1 MLNSQQTN
9 SLCEKWEPIL
19 EGITDDATRQMTAVL
34 LENQAKSILTE
45 NARESGS
52 LQEATTVGNLGTF
65 QKFAFPLVRRVFPE
79 LIANKICGV
88 QPMQGPVSQ
97 IFYLGFNRAGRDA
110 NGDAIADVVYS
121 KYRMVYAGRMGKAQ
135 NKVGSLDAATYAG
148 DGGDGFN
155 LSGLSGLDSASEPYT
170 DSLAAAEASTP
181 DKEEFMTA
189 GARIANF
196 PNSGIA
202 GPQFYVSAGER
213 LAGSGIPEVNFTI
226 EQQAVTAR
234 TRKFR
239 ALWTLEASQDLRA
252 YHNLDL
258 ERELTE
264 LLSKEVALEIDR
276 EIVES
281 IRTLAY
287 GIVPGLNNSEW
298 NNYTNQGNANDF
310 GNTNMSMGAG
320 GPTDGTAAGGP
331 QGGMTYTQPF
341 GHNAND
347 NLGTNSY
354 GLGSNPGS
362 GDMPTEPS
370 RGSNVFF
377 VDFGTT
383 ALGLAPRHVG
393 EVYSNLV
400 AVINFASQDIYK
412 TTLRSAANYVI
423 CSPFVAAM
431 LQSAAKLEG
440 GIMPDQAGQLGA
452 TIEYKGKWMGQYDVY
467 VDPLYPEDEILVG
480 YKGASP
486 MDAGFVYAPYI
497 PLQML
502 PTITDPQTFQPR
514 KGLITRYATA
524 QINPASRFY
533 RIIRIVGADSRYL
546 TTPFMKALNTG
557 LTTQGGDGYD
567 AY

>member
-1 MLNSQQTN
+1 MLNSN
-9 SLCEKWEPIL
+9 LNESLCEKWEPIL
-19 EGITDDATRQMTAVL
+19 EGITDDSTRQMTAVL

-45 NARESGS
+45 NARESGT
-52 LQEATTVGNLGTF
+52 LEEATTVGNLGTF

-97 IFYLGFNRAGRDA
+97 IFYLGYNRAGRDA
-110 NGDAIADVVYS
+110 TGASLSDVVYS
-121 KYRMVYAGRMGKAQ
+121 KYRMVYGGRMGKSQ
-135 NKVGSLDAATYAG
+135 SNIGSLDAATYAT

-155 LSGLSGLDSASEPYT
+155 LSGLSGGVGGKAYT
-170 DSLAAAEASTP
+170 DSLAWSENGGADTMSG
-181 DKEEFMTA
+181 MTA
-189 GARIANF
+189 GSRIANF

-202 GPQFYVSAGER
+202 GPQFFVSAGER
-213 LAGSGIPEVNFTI
+213 IAGSGIPEVNFTI
-226 EQQAVTAR
+226 EQQSVTAR

-281 IRTLAY
+281 IRNLAY

-298 NNYTNQGNANDF
+298 DAYTDGGNSNDF
-310 GNTNMSMGAG
+310 GNTGLPQGAG
-320 GPTDGTAAGGP
+320 PNGGGTGAQGSFTYDQP
-331 QGGMTYTQPF
+331 QGT
-341 GHNAND
+341 NAND
-347 NLGTNSY
+347 GYTPNEY
-354 GLGSNPGS
+354 GLGSAHDGLT
-362 GDMPTEPS
+362 MPS
-370 RGSNVFF
+370 AAAKGSNVFY

-400 AVINFASQDIYK
+400 AVVNFASQDIYR
-412 TTLRSAANYVI
+412 TTLRSAANYIV

-440 GIMPDQAGQLGA
+440 GISSSEAGSLGA

-467 VDPLYPEDEILVG
+467 VDPLYPEDEILLG

-524 QINPASRFY
+524 QINPSSRFY

-546 TTPFMKALNTG
+546 TTPFQKASAVNNLSYT
-557 LTTQGGDGYD
+557 

>member
-1 MLNSQQTN
+1 MLNSAQTN

-19 EGITDDATRQMTAVL
+19 EGITDDSTRQMTAVL

-45 NARESGS
+45 NSRESGT
-52 LQEATTVGNLGTF
+52 LEEATTVGNLGTF

-79 LIANKICGV
+79 LIANKIAGV

-97 IFYLGFNRAGRDA
+97 IFYLGYNRAGNGGKP
-110 NGDAIADVVYS
+110 NGDPDSEVVYS
-121 KYRMVYAGRMGKAQ
+121 RYNLTYAGRVGEAQ
-135 NKVGSLDAATYAG
+135 SNLASLDSAAGADPTGETSGALAY
-148 DGGDGFN
+148 
-155 LSGLSGLDSASEPYT
+155 SGLSSTSNTTWASG
-170 DSLAAAEASTP
+170 
-181 DKEEFMTA
+181 TA
-189 GARIANF
+189 GGKIAAF
-196 PNSGIA
+196 PNPNWVGA
-202 GPQFYVSAGER
+202 QYFVSAGER
-213 LAGSGIPEVNFTI
+213 LTGSGIPEVNFTI

-281 IRTLAY
+281 VRNIAY
-287 GIVPGLNNSEW
+287 GYNGSVGNPIGGGL
-298 NNYTNQGNANDF
+298 YDYQNQANANSFPADGAPA
-310 GNTNMSMGAG
+310 GNDNMTGAG
-320 GPTDGTAAGGP
+320 APGAF
-331 QGGMTYTQPF
+331 TYDEPF
-341 GHNAND
+341 GRDPNAAVTGGNGD
-347 NLGTNSY
+347 TV
-354 GLGSNPGS
+354 GLSNPGEN
-362 GDMPTEPS
+362 GGMPTQTN
-370 RGSNVFF
+370 GSNVFF

-400 AVINFASQDIYK
+400 AVINFASQDIYR
-412 TTLRSAANYVI
+412 TTLRGAGNWI
-423 CSPFVAAM
+423 CTSPLVAAM

-440 GIMPDQAGQLGA
+440 GIGMDQAGALGA

-467 VDPLYPEDEILVG
+467 VDPLYPEDELMIG

-502 PTITDPQTFQPR
+502 PTITDPETFQPR

-524 QINPASRFY
+524 QISPASRFY

-546 TTPFMKALNTG
+546 TTPFAKAYMPNA
-557 LTTQGGDGYD
+557 QY
-567 AY
+567 

>member
-1 MLNSQQTN
+1 MLNSN
-9 SLCEKWEPIL
+9 LSESLCEKWEPIL
-19 EGITDDATRQMTAVL
+19 EGITDDSTRQMTAVL

-45 NARESGS
+45 NARESGT
-52 LQEATTVGNLGTF
+52 LEEATTVGNLGTF

-97 IFYLGFNRAGRDA
+97 IFYLGYNRAGRGTDS
-110 NGDAIADVVYS
+110 NSISDVVYS
-121 KYRMVYAGRMGKAQ
+121 KYRMVYGGRIAQ
-135 NKVGSLDAATYAG
+135 AQSNVGSLDSAAAAAG
-148 DGGDGFN
+148 SGGFA
-155 LSGLSGLDSASEPYT
+155 LSGLSGFDANGHAYT
-170 DSLAAAEASTP
+170 DSTAAAAAAGVGGDLSAQ
-181 DKEEFMTA
+181 TA

-202 GPQFYVSAGER
+202 GPQFFVSAGER
-213 LAGSGIPEVNFTI
+213 LAGSSIPEVNFTI
-226 EQQAVTAR
+226 EQQSVTAR

-287 GIVPGLNNSEW
+287 GLSPGLNGAEW
-298 NNYTNQGNANDF
+298 DAYTNGGNSNDF
-310 GNTNMSMGAG
+310 GDSGLPMGG
-320 GPTDGTAAGGP
+320 GPNTDGTGA
-331 QGGMTYTQPF
+331 QGSFTYDQPF
-341 GHNAND
+341 GSNGNGGYTP
-347 NLGTNSY
+347 NEY
-354 GLGSNPGS
+354 GLGSNK
-362 GDMPTEPS
+362 GDGDIMPTGPE

-393 EVYSNLV
+393 EVYSNLI
-400 AVINFASQDIYK
+400 AVVNFASQDIYR
-412 TTLRSAANYVI
+412 TTLRSAANYII

-440 GIMPDQAGQLGA
+440 GIDSGEAGQLGA
-452 TIEYKGKWMGQYDVY
+452 SITYKGKWMGQYDVY

-480 YKGASP
+480 YKGSSP

-546 TTPFMKALNTG
+546 TTPFMKASSLG
-557 LTTQGGDGYD
+557 TTTYD
-567 AY
+567 NY

>member
-1 MLNSQQTN
+1 MLNEKLAT

-19 EGITDDATRQMTAVL
+19 EGISDESTRQMTAVL

-45 NARESGS
+45 NSSDHGTLE
-52 LQEATTVGNLGTF
+52 EATTVGNLGSF

-97 IFYLGFNRAGRDA
+97 IFYLGYNRAGINQAGTAR
-110 NGDAIADVVYS
+110 GEVVYS
-121 KYRMVYAGRMGKAQ
+121 KYRMVYGGNIATTQ
-135 NKVGSLDAATYAG
+135 SNVGSLDSTAGKAASGNFSYSTH
-148 DGGDGFN
+148 GGTEV
-155 LSGLSGLDSASEPYT
+155 GLSAVTTMGSGTAGGKIAAFPNEDL
-170 DSLAAAEASTP
+170 LAAQY
-181 DKEEFMTA
+181 F
-189 GARIANF
+189 
-196 PNSGIA
+196 
-202 GPQFYVSAGER
+202 VSAGER

-276 EIVES
+276 ELVES
-281 IRTLAY
+281 IRSLAY
-287 GIVPGLNNSEW
+287 DMPSNDGGSPTFGRNNW
-298 NNYTNQGNANDF
+298 NQGNSNSF
-310 GNTNMSMGAG
+310 GDSLE
-320 GPTDGTAAGGP
+320 GGP
-331 QGGMTYTQPF
+331 QGAFDYAQPF
-341 GHNAND
+341 GAND
-347 NLGTNSY
+347 NVPGEA
-354 GLGSNPGS
+354 GQPGSNPGPGS
-362 GDMPTEPS
+362 LGMPTNTA
-370 RGSNVFF
+370 GSNVFF

-393 EVYSNLV
+393 EVYANLV
-400 AVINFASQDIYK
+400 AVVNFAAQDIYR
-412 TTLRSAANYVI
+412 TTLRGAGNWIV
-423 CSPFVAAM
+423 CSPLVAAM

-440 GIMPDQAGQLGA
+440 GINSNEAGALGA
-452 TIEYKGKWMGQYDVY
+452 TIEYKGKWMGAYDVY
-467 VDPLYPEDEILVG
+467 VDPLYPEDELMIG
-480 YKGASP
+480 YKGSSP
-486 MDAGFVYAPYI
+486 MDAGFVYSPYI

-502 PTITDPQTFQPR
+502 PTITDPETFQPR
-514 KGLITRYATA
+514 KGLITRYATT

-546 TTPFMKALNTG
+546 LTPFQKAG
-557 LTTQGGDGYD
+557 GGTTNIDY
-567 AY
+567 

>member
-1 MLNSQQTN
+1 MLNSKQNQ

-19 EGITDDATRQMTAVL
+19 EGISDESTRQMTAVL
-34 LENQAKSILTE
+34 LENQAKSILSE
-45 NARESGS
+45 NAVDNGT

-97 IFYLGFNRAGRDA
+97 IFYLGYNRAGRDA
-110 NGDAIADVVYS
+110 GGAALSEVVYS
-121 KYRMVYAGRMGKAQ
+121 KYQMVYAGRMGKAQ
-135 NKVGSLDAATYAG
+135 HNIGSLDDAAAKAG
-148 DGGDGFN
+148 TGGFS
-155 LSGLSGLDSASEPYT
+155 LSGLSSVDGAGKART
-170 DSLAAAEASTP
+170 FGTAVAEAIGGAQENSLSAQ
-181 DKEEFMTA
+181 TA
-189 GARIANF
+189 GGRIANF

-202 GPQFYVSAGER
+202 GPQYFVSAGER

-226 EQQAVTAR
+226 EQQSVTAR

-281 IRTLAY
+281 IRNLAY
-287 GIVPGLNNSEW
+287 GIVPGLNNAEW
-298 NNYTNQGNANDF
+298 NAYTNGGNSNDF
-310 GNTNMSMGAG
+310 GNTGLPQGAG
-320 GPTDGTAAGGP
+320 PNGGNTGAQGSFTYDQP
-331 QGGMTYTQPF
+331 QGTNNNDGYTP
-341 GHNAND
+341 NE
-347 NLGTNSY
+347 Y
-354 GLGSNPGS
+354 GLGSAHDGLT
-362 GDMPTEPS
+362 MPDS
-370 RGSNVFF
+370 AAKGSNVFY

-400 AVINFASQDIYK
+400 AVVNFASQDIYR
-412 TTLRSAANYVI
+412 TTLRSAANYMV

-440 GIMPDQAGQLGA
+440 GISSSEAGSLGA

-467 VDPLYPEDEILVG
+467 VDPLYPEDEILLG

-524 QINPASRFY
+524 QINPSSRFY

-546 TTPFMKALNTG
+546 TTPFMKASAVNNLSYT
-557 LTTQGGDGYD
+557 

>member
-1 MLNSQQTN
+1 MLNSNQNQ

-19 EGITDDATRQMTAVL
+19 EGIGDESTRQMTAVL

-45 NARESGS
+45 NTRESGT
-52 LQEATTVGNLGTF
+52 LEEATTVGNLGTF

-97 IFYLGFNRAGRDA
+97 IFYLGYNRTGQTGAEDGTTEVAYSRYRLVYGGRFGEAQNHLASLDSDSAHA
-110 NGDAIADVVYS
+110 NGP
-121 KYRMVYAGRMGKAQ
+121 G
-135 NKVGSLDAATYAG
+135 GSSPSGALAY
-148 DGGDGFN
+148 
-155 LSGLSGLDSASEPYT
+155 SGLSAG
-170 DSLAAAEASTP
+170 
-181 DKEEFMTA
+181 DKTTWTSGTA
-189 GARIANF
+189 GGKIAAW
-196 PNSGIA
+196 PNQDWVGA
-202 GPQFYVSAGER
+202 QYFVSAGER
-213 LAGSGIPEVNFTI
+213 LTGSGIPEVNFTI

-276 EIVES
+276 ELVES
-281 IRTLAY
+281 IRNIAY
-287 GIVPGLNNSEW
+287 DFNSVGNPIGGGL
-298 NNYTNQGNANDF
+298 YDYQNQANANSF
-310 GNTNMSMGAG
+310 GSDGA
-320 GPTDGTAAGGP
+320 PTGQLNPGAAGYAADPASPGSF
-331 QGGMTYTQPF
+331 TYDQPA
-341 GHNAND
+341 GRTDAS
-347 NLGTNSY
+347 LSATVG
-354 GLGSNPGS
+354 GSNPGS
-362 GDMPTEPS
+362 DAGGTMPGRS
-370 RGSNVFF
+370 SGSNVFF
-377 VDFGTT
+377 CDFGTT

-393 EVYSNLV
+393 EVYSNLIG
-400 AVINFASQDIYK
+400 VINFASQDIYR
-412 TTLRSAANYVI
+412 TTLRGGANWIV

-440 GIMPDQAGQLGA
+440 GIGMENAGTLGA

-467 VDPLYPEDEILVG
+467 VDPLYPEDELLLG
-480 YKGASP
+480 YKGSSP

-502 PTITDPQTFQPR
+502 PTITDPNTFQPR

-524 QINPASRFY
+524 QISPAARFY

-546 TTPFMKALNTG
+546 TTPFMKAGRL
-557 LTTQGGDGYD
+557 GG

>member
-1 MLNSQQTN
+1 MLNSELNQ
-9 SLCEKWEPIL
+9 SLCEKWEPLL
-19 EGITDDATRQMTAVL
+19 EGITDESTRQTTAVL

-45 NARESGS
+45 KARDYGTLEES
-52 LQEATTVGNLGTF
+52 TTVGNLGTF

-97 IFYLGFNRAGRDA
+97 IFYLGYNRAGD
-110 NGDAIADVVYS
+110 GGTTDGSSDSEVVYS
-121 KYRMVYAGRMGKAQ
+121 KYRMVYGGRIASTQ
-135 NKVGSLDAATYAG
+135 NRLASLDSQSSTGASFGPSGALAYSGMSGSTTLPSATVGGQIAA
-148 DGGDGFN
+148 
-155 LSGLSGLDSASEPYT
+155 
-170 DSLAAAEASTP
+170 
-181 DKEEFMTA
+181 
-189 GARIANF
+189 F
-196 PNSGIA
+196 PNRNFVGA
-202 GPQFYVSAGER
+202 QYFVSAGER
-213 LAGSGIPEVNFTI
+213 LSGSGIPEVNFTI

-276 EIVES
+276 ELVES
-281 IRTLAY
+281 IRNIAY
-287 GIVPGLNNSEW
+287 DYQNQSQWSNGLGDYQDQNGANSFAADGAPAGNNGQTGAGAPG
-298 NNYTNQGNANDF
+298 DF
-310 GNTNMSMGAG
+310 GF
-320 GPTDGTAAGGP
+320 D
-331 QGGMTYTQPF
+331 QPF
-341 GHNAND
+341 GNNTQ
-347 NLGTNSY
+347 GPVQ
-354 GLGSNPGS
+354 GGSNV
-362 GDMPTEPS
+362 GDGDGMPTQNY
-370 RGSNVFF
+370 GSNVFF

-393 EVYSNLV
+393 EVYSNLL
-400 AVINFASQDIYK
+400 AVINFAAQDIYR
-412 TTLRSAANYVI
+412 TTLRGAGNYIV

-431 LQSAAKLEG
+431 LSSAAKLEG
-440 GIMPDQAGQLGA
+440 GLPNDSAGKLGA

-467 VDPLYPEDEILVG
+467 VDPLYPEDELLMG
-480 YKGASP
+480 YKGSSP

-502 PTITDPQTFQPR
+502 PTITDPNTFQPR

-546 TTPFMKALNTG
+546 MTPFQKAGRYN
-557 LTTQGGDGYD
+557 DGTL
-567 AY
+567 AYS

>member
-1 MLNSQQTN
+1 MLNSNQNQ

-19 EGITDDATRQMTAVL
+19 EGIDNESTRQMTAVL

-45 NARESGS
+45 NTRDGGTLE
-52 LQEATTVGNLGTF
+52 EATTVGNLGTF

-97 IFYLGFNRAGRDA
+97 IFYLGYNRTGVDPD
-110 NGDAIADVVYS
+110 GISGQTDIVYS
-121 KYRMVYAGRMGKAQ
+121 RYRMVYGGRFGEAQ
-135 NKVGSLDAATYAG
+135 NNIGSLDNANYPTTPFAPSGSFAY
-148 DGGDGFN
+148 
-155 LSGLSGLDSASEPYT
+155 SGLSAGAVTTSASH
-170 DSLAAAEASTP
+170 
-181 DKEEFMTA
+181 TA
-189 GARIANF
+189 GGQIAAF
-196 PNSGIA
+196 PNPDWVGA
-202 GPQFYVSAGER
+202 QYFVSAGER
-213 LAGSGIPEVNFTI
+213 LTGSGIPEVNFTI

-239 ALWTLEASQDLRA
+239 AIWTLEASQDLRA

-276 EIVES
+276 ELVES
-281 IRTLAY
+281 IRNIAY
-287 GIVPGLNNSEW
+287 GWNDGTALGNGLF
-298 NNYTNQGNANDF
+298 NYQNQANANNFPSD
-310 GNTNMSMGAG
+310 GA
-320 GPTDGTAAGGP
+320 PTGSNTAAGGGTGATP
-331 QGGMTYTQPF
+331 GAFIYDEPAGR
-341 GHNAND
+341 GND
-347 NLGTNSY
+347 AAADFTVA
-354 GLGSNPGS
+354 GSNPGDLA
-362 GDMPTEPS
+362 GTGAGTNMPTAS
-370 RGSNVFF
+370 NGSNVFF

-393 EVYSNLV
+393 EVYSNLIG
-400 AVINFASQDIYK
+400 VINFASQDIYR
-412 TTLRSAANYVI
+412 TTLRGAANWIVT
-423 CSPFVAAM
+423 SPFVAAM

-440 GIMPDQAGQLGA
+440 GISQDNAGAMGA
-452 TIEYKGKWMGQYDVY
+452 TIQYKGKWMGQYDVY
-467 VDPLYPEDEILVG
+467 VDPLYPEDEIMLG
-480 YKGASP
+480 YKGSSP

-502 PTITDPQTFQPR
+502 PTITDPDTFQPR

-524 QINPASRFY
+524 QISPASRFY

-546 TTPFMKALNTG
+546 TTPFMKAG
-557 LTTQGGDGYD
+557 RAGG

>member
-1 MLNSQQTN
+1 MLNSN
-9 SLCEKWEPIL
+9 LNESLCEKWEPIL
-19 EGITDDATRQMTAVL
+19 EGITDDSTRQMTAVL

-45 NARESGS
+45 NARESGT
-52 LQEATTVGNLGTF
+52 LEEATTVGNLGTF

-79 LIANKICGV
+79 LLANKICGV

-97 IFYLGFNRAGRDA
+97 IFYLGYNRAGRNVDGNA
-110 NGDAIADVVYS
+110 LADTVYS
-121 KYRMVYAGRMGKAQ
+121 KYRMVYGGRMGQ
-135 NKVGSLDAATYAG
+135 SQSNIGSLDSAAAAAG
-148 DGGDGFN
+148 SGGFA
-155 LSGLSGLDSASEPYT
+155 LSGLSGLDGDGKART
-170 DSLAAAEASTP
+170 DSTAAAVANGNLSAMTP
-181 DKEEFMTA
+181 

-202 GPQFYVSAGER
+202 GPQFFVSAGER

-226 EQQAVTAR
+226 EQQSVTAR

-276 EIVES
+276 EVVES
-281 IRTLAY
+281 IRNLAY
-287 GIVPGLNNSEW
+287 GLSPGLNGAGWDS
-298 NNYTNQGNANDF
+298 YTNGSNSNDF
-310 GNTNMSMGAG
+310 GDSGLGMGAG
-320 GPTDGTAAGGP
+320 TNTGTGA
-331 QGGMTYTQPF
+331 QGSFTYDQPF
-341 GHNAND
+341 GGEGGAESN
-347 NLGTNSY
+347 TY
-354 GLGSNPGS
+354 GLGSNPGD
-362 GDMPTEPS
+362 GTGMPANPE

-393 EVYSNLV
+393 EVYSNLI
-400 AVINFASQDIYK
+400 AVVNFASQDIYR
-412 TTLRSAANYVI
+412 TTLRSAANYIV

-440 GIMPDQAGQLGA
+440 GIASSEAGQLGA
-452 TIEYKGKWMGQYDVY
+452 SIEYKGKWMGQYDIY
-467 VDPLYPEDEILVG
+467 VDPLYPEDEMLVG

-502 PTITDPQTFQPR
+502 PTITDPNTFQPR

-546 TTPFMKALNTG
+546 TTPFQKASSLG
-557 LTTQGGDGYD
+557 TTTYD
-567 AY
+567 NY

>member
-1 MLNSQQTN
+1 MLNNAQTN

-19 EGITDDATRQMTAVL
+19 EGITDDSTRQMTAVL

-45 NARESGS
+45 NARESGT

-97 IFYLGFNRAGRDA
+97 IFYLGYNRAGKDA
-110 NGDAIADVVYS
+110 GGATNSEVVYS

-135 NKVGSLDAATYAG
+135 SNLGSLDDQAARYNASSWAA
-148 DGGDGFN
+148 
-155 LSGLSGLDSASEPYT
+155 LSGLSSVVDGQART
-170 DSLAAAEASTP
+170 FGLAAAEQATSNASA
-181 DKEEFMTA
+181 MTA
-189 GARIANF
+189 GGRIANF

-202 GPQFYVSAGER
+202 GPQFFVSAGEQ
-213 LAGSGIPEVNFTI
+213 LAGSSIPEVNFTI
-226 EQQAVTAR
+226 EQQSVTAR

-287 GIVPGLNNSEW
+287 GIVPGLNNAEW
-298 NNYTNQGNANDF
+298 DAYTNGGNSNDF
-310 GNTNMSMGAG
+310 GNTGLPMGG
-320 GPTDGTAAGGP
+320 GPNGGNTGAQGSFTYDQP
-331 QGGMTYTQPF
+331 QGN
-341 GHNAND
+341 NANGGFTP
-347 NLGTNSY
+347 NEY
-354 GLGSNPGS
+354 GMGSVKG
-362 GDMPTEPS
+362 GDGATMPTDPE

-412 TTLRSAANYVI
+412 TTLRAAANYIV

-440 GIMPDQAGQLGA
+440 GIGMDQAGTLGA

-467 VDPLYPEDEILVG
+467 VDPLYPEDEILLG

-546 TTPFMKALNTG
+546 TTPFQKASAYDGLNYT
-557 LTTQGGDGYD
+557 

>member
-1 MLNSQQTN
+1 MLNSNQNQ

-19 EGITDDATRQMTAVL
+19 EGIDNESTRQMTAVL

-45 NARESGS
+45 NTDGTGTLE
-52 LQEATTVGNLGTF
+52 EATTVGNLGTF

-97 IFYLGFNRAGRDA
+97 IFYLGYNRTGVAPGQSAGTTD
-110 NGDAIADVVYS
+110 IVYS
-121 KYRMVYAGRMGKAQ
+121 RYRMVYGGRFGEAQ
-135 NKVGSLDAATYAG
+135 SNVGSLDDANYPAPSFDPSGNFAY
-148 DGGDGFN
+148 
-155 LSGLSGLDSASEPYT
+155 SGLSAGAVTTSASQ
-170 DSLAAAEASTP
+170 
-181 DKEEFMTA
+181 TA
-189 GARIANF
+189 GGKIAAW
-196 PNSGIA
+196 PNPDWVGA
-202 GPQFYVSAGER
+202 QYFVSAGER
-213 LAGSGIPEVNFTI
+213 LTGSGIPEVNFTI

-239 ALWTLEASQDLRA
+239 AIWTLEASQDLKA

-276 EIVES
+276 ELVES
-281 IRTLAY
+281 IRNIAY
-287 GIVPGLNNSEW
+287 GW
-298 NNYTNQGNANDF
+298 N
-310 GNTNMSMGAG
+310 
-320 GPTDGTAAGGP
+320 DGTALGNGLFNYQNQANANNFPSDGAPTGSTAGGTGATP
-331 QGGMTYTQPF
+331 GAFIYDEPAGR
-341 GHNAND
+341 GNNAD
-347 NLGTNSY
+347 QAAVVA
-354 GLGSNPGS
+354 GSNPGDLA
-362 GDMPTEPS
+362 GTGNGANMPEATN
-370 RGSNVFF
+370 GSNVFF

-393 EVYSNLV
+393 EVYSNLIG
-400 AVINFASQDIYK
+400 VINFASQDIYR
-412 TTLRSAANYVI
+412 TTLRGAANWIVT
-423 CSPFVAAM
+423 SPFVAAM

-440 GIMPDQAGQLGA
+440 GIGQDNAGAMGA
-452 TIEYKGKWMGQYDVY
+452 TIQYKGKWMGQYDVY
-467 VDPLYPEDEILVG
+467 VDPLYPEDEIMLG
-480 YKGASP
+480 YKGSSP

-502 PTITDPQTFQPR
+502 PTITDPNTFQPR

-524 QINPASRFY
+524 QISPASRFY

-546 TTPFMKALNTG
+546 TTPFMKAG
-557 LTTQGGDGYD
+557 RAGG

>member
-1 MLNSQQTN
+1 MLNSKQNQ

-19 EGITDDATRQMTAVL
+19 EGISDESTRQMTAVL
-34 LENQAKSILTE
+34 LENQAKSILSE
-45 NARESGS
+45 NAVDNGT

-97 IFYLGFNRAGRDA
+97 IFYLGYNRAGRDA
-110 NGDAIADVVYS
+110 GGTALSEVVYS
-121 KYRMVYAGRMGKAQ
+121 KYQMVYAGRMGKAQ
-135 NKVGSLDAATYAG
+135 HNIGSLDDAAAKAG
-148 DGGDGFN
+148 TGGFS
-155 LSGLSGLDSASEPYT
+155 LSGLSSVDGAGKART
-170 DSLAAAEASTP
+170 FGTAVAEAIGGAQENSLSAQ
-181 DKEEFMTA
+181 TA
-189 GARIANF
+189 GGRIANF

-202 GPQFYVSAGER
+202 GPQYFVSAGER

-226 EQQAVTAR
+226 EQQSVTAR

-281 IRTLAY
+281 IRNLAY
-287 GIVPGLNNSEW
+287 GIVPGLNNAAW
-298 NNYTNQGNANDF
+298 DAYTNGGNSNDF
-310 GNTNMSMGAG
+310 GNTGLPFGAG
-320 GPTDGTAAGGP
+320 PNGGSTGP
-331 QGGMTYTQPF
+331 QGSFTYDQPQ
-341 GHNAND
+341 
-347 NLGTNSY
+347 GTNNNDGYTPNEY
-354 GLGSNPGS
+354 GLGSAHDGLT
-362 GDMPTEPS
+362 MPDS
-370 RGSNVFF
+370 AAKGSNVFY

-400 AVINFASQDIYK
+400 AVVNFASQDIYR
-412 TTLRSAANYVI
+412 TTLRSAANYMV

-440 GIMPDQAGQLGA
+440 GISSSEAGSLGA

-467 VDPLYPEDEILVG
+467 VDPLYPEDEILLG

-524 QINPASRFY
+524 QINPSSRFY

-546 TTPFMKALNTG
+546 TTPFMKASAVNNLSYT
-557 LTTQGGDGYD
+557 